1 MNRWNLVTYGVL
13 ATGILLLAVAPYL
26 ILTGLEKSARESRT
40 EIRDNIAWN
49 SFQFENELSAFLR
62 ALDSYALSEP
72 GVTKED
78 LVDRFDVFWARA
90 ESAKEGPVGAIYM
103 GFDDA
108 PELIDRTRALLRKI
122 EPDLRALQPGDIAG
136 HLEIQNQLQG
146 LVRAFHDVALQAMHW
161 QNSEE
166 LVMRQRL
173 EDAHSKVL
181 LIVGGV
187 LAGGTILVILI
198 LLEIRQV
205 NSLRAA
211 LERRVEERT
220 KDLQHEIMERKEAEE
235 ARRKTESL
243 FHSMARLSPV
253 GLYVTDMDGQC
264 RYVNDRWSEITGL
277 SAAEAMG
284 TGWVKSFHPDDRKR
298 LIRDWED
305 AVRRKRPF
313 RSEYRYRDSDGKVT
327 WILGAAGLERDENG
341 EAIGYIGTVTDITE
355 RKHAEEQ
362 LRQAQKLE
370 ALGRLA
376 GGIAHDFNNVLLP
389 IITITELTKDDLPRR
404 GALASNLDKVLK
416 AARRGQLLVD
426 RILKFSRHQHM
437 DRRPV
442 DIAEVVEEA
451 LTLATATV
459 PTVIE
464 IRPSLDKKTG
474 KILADSTQVH
484 EVIMNL
490 MSNAAQAIGIQT
502 GYIEVTLREASIVG
516 ASEAAQ
522 IDLKPGRYAHLTVCD
537 SGPGIDDEAMAH
549 IFDPFFT
556 TKPMGEGT
564 GLGLAAVHGIVTRHD
579 GTITVANNPDRGSTF
594 DIYFPIIDV
603 EAEAEAIRKV
613 QAHAET

>member
-1 MNRWNLVTYGVL
+1 MSRWNLATYGVL
-13 ATGILLLAVAPYL
+13 AAGILLLAVAPYI
-26 ILTGLEKSARESRT
+26 ILTGLEKSTRESRT

-62 ALDSYALSEP
+62 TLDDYAM
-72 GVTKED
+72 GTRGIAKDD
-78 LVDRFDVFWARA
+78 LVDRFDVFWARVEGA
-90 ESAKEGPVGAIYM
+90 RDGPVGVIYM
-103 GFDDA
+103 DFDGA
-108 PELIDRTRALLRKI
+108 PGLIDRTRALLRKI
-122 EPDLRALQPGDIAG
+122 EPDLMALRPGDAAG
-136 HLEIQNQLQG
+136 HSGIENQLDG
-146 LVRAFHDVALQAMHW
+146 LVRAYHNIALQAMHW
-161 QNSEE
+161 QNREE

-181 LIVGGV
+181 LIFGGV
-187 LAGGTILVILI
+187 LAGGMILVVLI
-198 LLEIRQV
+198 VLEIRQV
-205 NSLRAA
+205 NSLRTA

-220 KDLQHEIMERKEAEE
+220 KDLQSEIMERREAEE

-253 GLYVTDMDGQC
+253 GLYITDMDGQIH
-264 RYVNDRWSEITGL
+264 YVNGRWTEITGL
-277 SAAEAMG
+277 SSAQAMG
-284 TGWVKSFHPDDRKR
+284 MGWVKIFHPDDRKR
-298 LIRDWED
+298 LMREWED
-305 AVRRKRPF
+305 AVRKRRPF
-313 RSEYRYRDSDGKVT
+313 RSEYRYKHSDGKVT
-327 WILGAAGLERDENG
+327 WILGAAGVERDERG

-370 ALGRLA
+370 SLGRWA

-437 DRRPV
+437 VRRPV

-459 PTVIE
+459 PAVIE

-490 MSNAAQAIGIQT
+490 MSNAAQAIGVQK
-502 GYIEVTLREASIVG
+502 GFIEVALREVRIDG
-516 ASEAAQ
+516 ANGAAQ
-522 IDLKPGRYAHLTVCD
+522 VNLKPGSYAHLTVRD

-579 GTITVANNPDRGSTF
+579 GTITVANDPDRGSTF
-594 DIYFPIIDV
+594 DIYFPIID
-603 EAEAEAIRKV
+603 AEAEIETSAKV
-613 QAHAET
+613 QAHAEA